1 MSLKENLKA
10 GWITVKENI
19 ITYLLTTTIHG
30 LRYLHDG
37 RNLFEKLIWLIII
50 GASFSGAIW
59 FIVHGLKEANE
70 EPILTTLET
79 TAVQNVPIPA
89 ITIGGSTNVNKWGFV
104 EKFFNLLMFYNP
116 KVIILHTQ
124 FSNHVFLNYELHE
137 KAIASY
143 NESPVLVF

>member
-10 GWITVKENI
+10 GWSTVKENV

-59 FIVHGLKEANE
+59 FIYHGLKEANE

-79 TAVQNVPIPA
+79 TEVQNVPFPA
-89 ITIGGSTNVNKWGFV
+89 ITIGGDGNVNKWGFV
-104 EKFFNLLMFYNP
+104 EKFFNSLMFYHP
-116 KVIILHTQ
+116 EVHIHC
-124 FSNHVFLNYELHE
+124 
-137 KAIASY
+137 
-143 NESPVLVF
+143 LVHIYLTYLLYYS

>member
-10 GWITVKENI
+10 GLITVKENI

-37 RNLFEKLIWLIII
+37 RNLFEKLIWLIVI

-79 TAVQNVPIPA
+79 TEVQNVPFPA
-89 ITIGGSTNVNKWGFV
+89 ITVGGDANVNKWGFV
-104 EKFFNLLMFYNP
+104 EKFFNFLTFYNT
-116 KVIILHTQ
+116 KVLTIYLMYIHQ
-124 FSNHVFLNYELHE
+124 
-137 KAIASY
+137 
-143 NESPVLVF
+143 VLG

>member
-59 FIVHGLKEANE
+59 FILNGLNEAND
-70 EPILTTLET
+70 EPILTSLET
-79 TAVQNVPIPA
+79 IEVKNVPFPA
-89 ITIGGSTNVNKWGFV
+89 ITIGGDDNVNKWGFV
-104 EKFFNLLMFYNP
+104 EKFLNFLTFYDP
-116 KVIILHTQ
+116 KVITLHI
-124 FSNHVFLNYELHE
+124 Y
-137 KAIASY
+137 
-143 NESPVLVF
+143 LVG

>member
-10 GWITVKENI
+10 GWITVKENV

-37 RNLFEKLIWLIII
+37 QNWLEKLIWLIII

-79 TAVQNVPIPA
+79 TEVQNVPIPA
-89 ITIGGSTNVNKWGFV
+89 ITIGGGANVNKWGFV

-116 KVIILHTQ
+116 KVKILHI
-124 FSNHVFLNYELHE
+124 SIL
-137 KAIASY
+137 S
-143 NESPVLVF
+143 LVIMCF